1 MPEQIFYCV
10 ASRMGVNNTQKYLN
24 GIEERETCFGHFQK
38 YEAGFSQSVI
48 ICTVFYT
55 FSHIFRPKNAMV
67 HEFGQPFTERL
78 YCNFFQVL
86 NRKAQMEL
94 KINQIH

>member
-1 MPEQIFYCV
+1 
-10 ASRMGVNNTQKYLN
+10 MGVNNTQKYLN

-38 YEAGFSQSVI
+38 YDAGFWQSVN

-67 HEFGQPFTERL
+67 HSFGQPFTKRL
-78 YCNFFQVL
+78 YCNVFQVL
-86 NRKAQMEL
+86 KKRLRWNLR
-94 KINQIH
+94 